1 MSAATVPLG
10 NDFKVMSLIGVAHG
24 ASHYYQLAFAT
35 MLLIVRQEAGLT
47 FTDVG
52 LLAGIFYGVSGIA
65 QTFAGF
71 AVDRF
76 GARPILAGGL
86 AVIGV
91 ALALVSF
98 AHSFPAFAAIAVV
111 AGLGNCVFHP
121 ADFALL
127 NASVNQG
134 RLGRAYSI
142 HGVGGSLG
150 WAAAPIMYFLDS
162 MFGWVGAALIGATPG
177 LVLAVLVWSQRE
189 TLIDHRV
196 KARAVA
202 AQHGATPAFSLFLQ
216 PAILLCLVYF
226 ALIAA
231 NTVGIQQFAV
241 PAWTS
246 MFGIGENYAALC
258 LIVFIVGPGA
268 SPRPGGDGGHVD
280 RCRAYRA
287 DRHRERAAGAAA
299 PAARPGRCRRRAHRP
314 VARHDRAQRH
324 PAWRV
329 RQGLRL
335 CLLRPRCRLVPGA
348 AAVRVPDVLWPA
360 ERHLLDRYRSLHR
373 QCRAG
378 AVDPPEHGALRDD
391 EGAGGGG
398 IATYT
403 YLARAGYS
411 SVEAAK
417 NDLTL
422 SRYDFFD
429 SRANFSVVLSAAKD
443 LIAAWYECTLELL
456 AMRSFAVLRMTEEG
470 RQSSIKS
477 HPPRSGHRPR
487 LGG

>member
-1 MSAATVPLG
+1 MSAATVPLN
-10 NDFKVMSLIGVAHG
+10 NDFKVMGLIGVAHG

-47 FTDVG
+47 YTDVG

-65 QTFAGF
+65 QTGAGF

-86 AVIGV
+86 AVIAV
-91 ALALVSF
+91 ALALVSV
-98 AHSFPAFAAIAVV
+98 AHSFVAFAAIAVV

-177 LVLAVLVWSQRE
+177 AILAVLVWLNRT
-189 TLIDHRV
+189 TLIDHRIT
-196 KARAVA
+196 ARAA
-202 AQHGATPAFSLFLQ
+202 AAKHGATPTFGLFLQ

-241 PAWTS
+241 PAWTG

-258 LIVFIVGPGA
+258 LIVFIVGSAGGVLVGGFFADRVRRHDLVATVGMMVAAVLTVPIATASVSPVLLLPLLALAGAAGGLTNPSRDMIVRSATPPGA
-268 SPRPGGDGGHVD
+268 SGKVFGFVYSGLDIGSCAGPLAFGWLMDHDSPRLVF
-280 RCRAYRA
+280 
-287 DRHRERAAGAAA
+287 AAIALTMALTLPMVVTVRRNA
-299 PAARPGRCRRRAHRP
+299 KKPAAT
-314 VARHDRAQRH
+314 Q
-324 PAWRV
+324 PA
-329 RQGLRL
+329 
-335 CLLRPRCRLVPGA
+335 
-348 AAVRVPDVLWPA
+348 D
-360 ERHLLDRYRSLHR
+360 
-373 QCRAG
+373 
-378 AVDPPEHGALRDD
+378 
-391 EGAGGGG
+391 
-398 IATYT
+398 
-403 YLARAGYS
+403 
-411 SVEAAK
+411 
-417 NDLTL
+417 
-422 SRYDFFD
+422 
-429 SRANFSVVLSAAKD
+429 
-443 LIAAWYECTLELL
+443 
-456 AMRSFAVLRMTEEG
+456 
-470 RQSSIKS
+470 
-477 HPPRSGHRPR
+477 
-487 LGG
+487 